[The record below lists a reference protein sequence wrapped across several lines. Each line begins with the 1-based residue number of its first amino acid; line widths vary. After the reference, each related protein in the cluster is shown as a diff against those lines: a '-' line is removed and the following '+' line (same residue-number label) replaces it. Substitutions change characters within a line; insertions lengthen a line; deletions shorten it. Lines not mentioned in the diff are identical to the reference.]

1 MIRSMTGYG
10 KGSAELPGLRI
21 TVELRSLNNRFADL
35 RFRLPPEL
43 YAEESEIR
51 RRVSAR
57 VQRGR
62 VEMGLEVER
71 TDNGDRGVSLNRALV
86 RAVAEAARE
95 VEREFGIE
103 GRVDVNT
110 VLALPDVLQRTRPL
124 AHLDEAGRAAVYG
137 AVEAALAALDAE
149 RRREGET
156 LADEI
161 RPRVARMEAIVGEI
175 RALAAELPAAV
186 QRKLLERVETLAA
199 SLSLDPARLAQEAAF
214 LADRSDVTEEIVRL
228 EGHVRQ
234 AGSLLERPDGEPVGK
249 RLDFLLQEIHR
260 ETNTI
265 NSKSGDLEISR
276 RALALKLE
284 AEKVREQIQNL
295 E

>member
-1 MIRSMTGYG
+1 MTGYG
-10 KGSAELPGLRI
+10 KGAAELPGLRI

-35 RFRLPPEL
+35 RLRLPQEL
-43 YAEESEIR
+43 YGEESEIR
-51 RRVSAR
+51 RRVLAR

-71 TDNGDRGVSLNRALV
+71 TENGDRGVSLNRSLV

-110 VLALPDVLQRTRPL
+110 VLALPDVLQRARPL
-124 AHLDEAGRAAVYG
+124 AHLDETGRAAVYA
-137 AVEAALAALDAE
+137 AVDAALAALDAE
-149 RRREGET
+149 RRREGAT

-161 RPRVARMEAIVGEI
+161 RPRLARMEAIVAEI
-175 RALAAELPAAV
+175 RVLAAELPAAAR
-186 QRKLLERVETLAA
+186 RKLLERIEALAP
-199 SLSLDPARLAQEAAF
+199 SVPFDPGRLAQEAAF
-214 LADRSDVTEEIVRL
+214 LADRADVTEEIVRL

-234 AGSLLERPDGEPVGK
+234 SCSLLERPDGDPVGK

-265 NSKSGDLEISR
+265 NSKSADLEISR
-276 RALALKLE
+276 RALALKLD